1 MHGARRSKE
10 GQNLSKVIISN
21 LSRSRVDYPPQE
33 AGKMTHK
40 DVRAGAM
47 MSKVGCP
54 QIYES
59 NEQRTSPHTNHNLP
73 KKINGARENA
83 YFDIEEMYG
92 GDLPRS
98 LRRPTVLNRDERK
111 IGKILEMVWK
121 QRPYDESKIRSMDPK
136 CDPLGPATVHG
147 NKPSRGAKI
156 DAELKAAEEEELRKK
171 AQHRMGKR
179 GT

>member
-1 MHGARRSKE
+1 
-10 GQNLSKVIISN
+10 
-21 LSRSRVDYPPQE
+21 
-33 AGKMTHK
+33 
-40 DVRAGAM
+40 

-83 YFDIEEMYG
+83 YFDIEEM
-92 GDLPRS
+92 
-98 LRRPTVLNRDERK
+98 DERK